1 MSDFYRKIF
10 VLLFLFLFGGFSV
23 SAQNPK
29 FDNLEILFGQG
40 HYKRVYRKSNRM
52 LDKPDYDFSLFPS
65 YYKSLALFQLS
76 QNEYWLKKNENAL
89 NDAIMLFKK
98 INEDN
103 RSKLMFE
110 SHMYELE
117 WVKSDLLS
125 WASDLNRRGKK
136 EDFLIVQKAI
146 NELFDGV
153 RSPDKNE
160 SEVISAA
167 DTITDLISLS
177 SREQIVE
184 IAKKHIGIPYV
195 WAGNTPEGFDCSGF
209 TRYVLKEVGMDGFVR
224 DLPMGLMTVVSEFSD
239 DLSTG
244 QIQLLHIARVVLM
257 KPDLVLSDEPTS
269 HLTEEV
275 HRLMLQKINQS
286 SSIHITTLHRLSA
299 VEDFDIR
306 IKLKSLLSSSQ

>member
-1 MSDFYRKIF
+1 MMNDFYRKIF
-10 VLLFLFLFGGFSV
+10 VLLFLFLLGGFSV

-29 FDNLEILFGQG
+29 FDNLEILFRQG

-89 NDAIMLFKK
+89 NDAIILFKK

-136 EDFLIVQKAI
+136 EDFLKVQKAI

-209 TRYVLKEVGMDGFVR
+209 TRYVLKEVGMEVPRRSADQYTESKKIKKRNVEQG
-224 DLPMGLMTVVSEFSD
+224 DLIFFSNGSGVSHVGIVISKKGD
-239 DLSTG
+239 PIKMIHASTSKG
-244 QIQLLHIARVVLM
+244 VITSEVETSAYWIKRVHGYGTYC
-257 KPDLVLSDEPTS
+257 D
-269 HLTEEV
+269 
-275 HRLMLQKINQS
+275 
-286 SSIHITTLHRLSA
+286 
-299 VEDFDIR
+299 
-306 IKLKSLLSSSQ
+306 